1 MFLRSQVRKKDGKEH
16 TYWSV
21 VENKRL
27 HDGRVTQRQVL
38 YLGEVNDSQRA
49 AWRKTLD
56 AHAPDSAATSQIALF
71 PHDRPA
77 PADDARVVRI
87 RLDELSLQRPRQWG
101 GCWLALEL
109 YRQLGLDTFF
119 AAQLHASRK
128 GTRWDQILQV
138 LVTQRLL
145 APGSEWQLHR
155 DWFERTALA
164 DLLGGDFGLAE
175 IHKLY
180 ATLDQV
186 LPLKEKLFEHL
197 RDKWRDL
204 FGAKYEILLYDLTST
219 YFETDT
225 PADPTDPRR
234 HGYSRDHRPD
244 CPQVVI
250 ALVVTPEG
258 FPLAY
263 EILPG
268 NTADNTTLPGFLER
282 IEARYG
288 QARRVWLMD
297 RGIPTEAVLEQMR
310 ASDPPVHYL
319 VGTPRG
325 ALTALEKELLDRP
338 WESVREGVQ
347 VKLLPQDGEVYVLA
361 QSAGRVDKERAIRR
375 KKVRR
380 LLARLHELRRQRP
393 ERDKLLMALGAAKK
407 EAGRFYAL
415 LNITVPSADQVVSAE
430 TFSFRCDRPRLRVVR
445 RREGSYLLRS
455 NLTGRTPAE
464 LWTCYMQLVQVEEA
478 FKNLKGDLRVRPV
491 YHQKL
496 ERIEA
501 HILVAFRAYTLH
513 VCLRQRLKAVAGG
526 LTSRAVLEKFC
537 AVQRVDVHL
546 PTTDGRTVVLTRHT
560 QPEKELQVLLEQLNL
575 TLPAQPP
582 PKISTAAAL
591 AV

>member
-1 MFLRSQVRKKDGKEH
+1 MFLRSQLRKKDGKEH

-27 HDGRVTQRQVL
+27 HDGRVAQRQVL

-49 AWRKTLD
+49 SWRKTLD
-56 AHAPDSAATSQIALF
+56 AHTPGCDAPTQIALF

-77 PADDARVVRI
+77 PTDDERVVRI
-87 RLDELSLQRPRQWG
+87 RLDELSLRHPRQWG

-119 AAQLHASRK
+119 AAHLPPSRK

-145 APGSEWQLHR
+145 APGSEWHLHR
-155 DWFERTALA
+155 DWFGRTALA

-186 LPLKEKLFEHL
+186 LPLKEKLFDHL
-197 RDKWRDL
+197 RDQWSEL
-204 FGAKYEILLYDLTST
+204 FGATYEVLLYDLTST

-225 PADPTDPRR
+225 PTDPADPRR
-234 HGYSRDHRPD
+234 HGYSRDHRSD

-263 EILPG
+263 EVLPG
-268 NTADNTTLPGFLER
+268 NTADNTTLKSFLEK

-288 QARRVWLMD
+288 KARRVWLMD

-310 ASDPPVHYL
+310 QSDPPVNYL
-319 VGTPRG
+319 VGTPKG
-325 ALTALEKELLDRP
+325 ALSALEKALLERP

-347 VKLLPQDGEVYVLA
+347 VKLLPQAGEVYVLA

-375 KKVRR
+375 KKLRR
-380 LLARLHELRRQRP
+380 LLARLHELRRQLP

-415 LNITVPSADQVVSAE
+415 LKITVPAADQAVRAE
-430 TFSFRCDRPRLRVVR
+430 NFHFRFDRARLRVVR
-445 RREGSYLLRS
+445 RREGRYLLRS
-455 NLTGRTPAE
+455 NLTDRAPCE
-464 LWTCYMQLVQVEEA
+464 LWTSYMQLVQVEEA
-478 FKNLKGDLRVRPV
+478 FKNLKGDLGVRPV
-491 YHQKL
+491 FHQKM
-496 ERIEA
+496 ERVAA
-501 HILVAFRAYTLH
+501 HILVAFIAYTLH
-513 VCLRQRLKAVAGG
+513 VCLRQRLRAVAGG
-526 LTSRAVLEKFC
+526 LTPRAVLEKFS
-537 AVQRVDVHL
+537 AVQMVDAHL
-546 PTTDGRTVVLTRHT
+546 PTTDGREVILTRHT
-560 QPEKELQVLLEQLNL
+560 QPEQELQVLLTQLKL

-582 PKISTAAAL
+582 PKITATAL
-591 AV
+591 AL

>member
-1 MFLRSQVRKKDGKEH
+1 MFLRSQLRKKNGKEH

-27 HDGRVTQRQVL
+27 HDGRVVQRQVL

-56 AHAPDSAATSQIALF
+56 AHTPGFDATSQIALF

-77 PADDARVVRI
+77 PTDDARVVRI

-119 AAQLHASRK
+119 AEHLPASRK
-128 GTRWDQILQV
+128 GTRWDRILQV

-186 LPLKEKLFEHL
+186 LPLKEKLFDHL
-197 RDKWRDL
+197 RDQWRDL
-204 FGAKYEILLYDLTST
+204 FGAKYEVLLYDLTST
-219 YFETDT
+219 CFETDT
-225 PADPTDPRR
+225 PTDPDDPRR

-268 NTADNTTLPGFLER
+268 NTADNTTLQGFLAK
-282 IEARYG
+282 IEQRYG
-288 QARRVWLMD
+288 QAQRVWLMD
-297 RGIPTEAVLEQMR
+297 RGIPTEAVLTQMR
-310 ASDPPVHYL
+310 ASDPPVNYL
-319 VGTPRG
+319 VGTPKG

-361 QSAGRVDKERAIRR
+361 QSTGRVDKERAIRR
-375 KKVRR
+375 KKLRR
-380 LLARLHELRRQRP
+380 LLARLHELRRQQP
-393 ERDKLLMALGAAKK
+393 GRDKLLMALGAAKK

-415 LNITVPSADQVVSAE
+415 LNITVPAANQAVSAE
-430 TFSFRCDRPRLRVVR
+430 TFFFGFDRPRLRVVR
-445 RREGSYLLRS
+445 RREGRYLLRS
-455 NLTGRTPAE
+455 NLAGRTPAE
-464 LWTCYMQLVQVEEA
+464 LWTFYMQLVQVEEA

-491 YHQKL
+491 HHQKM

-501 HILVAFRAYTLH
+501 HILVAFLAYTLH
-513 VCLRQRLKAVAGG
+513 VCLRQRLRAVAGG

-537 AVQRVDVHL
+537 AVQMVDVHL
-546 PTTDGRTVVLTRHT
+546 PTTDGRTVILTRHT
-560 QPEKELQVLLEQLNL
+560 QPEKELQVLLEQLHL

-582 PKISTAAAL
+582 PKISAAAAL